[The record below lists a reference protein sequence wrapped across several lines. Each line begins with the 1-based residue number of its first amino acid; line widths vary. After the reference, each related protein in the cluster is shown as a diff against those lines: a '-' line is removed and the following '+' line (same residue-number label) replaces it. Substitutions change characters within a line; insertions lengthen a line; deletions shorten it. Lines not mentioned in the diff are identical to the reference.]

1 VSLLADLGTK
11 VKKGLQFVYG
21 SAELDP
27 VRDPMAN
34 LDREDKGQPKP
45 APEQAKD
52 WDRG

>member
-1 VSLLADLGTK
+1 MSVFDK

-27 VRDPMAN
+27 ARDPVTN
-34 LDREDKGQPKP
+34 VDCDENDRSKP
-45 APEQAKD
+45 GPAKD

>member
-1 VSLLADLGTK
+1 MTK
-11 VKKGLQFVYG
+11 IKKGLQFVYG

-27 VRDPMAN
+27 VRDPMTN
-34 LDREDKGQPKP
+34 LEREDQGRPQP

>member
-1 VSLLADLGTK
+1 MSFLDQ

-27 VRDPMAN
+27 ARDPLKN
-34 LDREDKGQPKP
+34 LEREEEGKP
-45 APEQAKD
+45 TSEQAKD